1 MADRVRLKGDERI
14 LGDSDF
20 VLDVL
25 KPSEE
30 EMERRYR
37 LKVRGYNLER
47 LAGLVA
53 EIFGVRAEDLW
64 IPGKYARIVP
74 ARSLFCYWALREL
87 GISATEIARRLNL
100 TQPAVSISVRRGERI
115 AKEKGLIIPQE

>member
-1 MADRVRLKGDERI
+1 MANGVRLKGDERI

-25 KPSEE
+25 KASEE

-37 LKVRGYNLER
+37 LKAAGYNLER
-47 LAGLVA
+47 LARRVA

-64 IPGKYARIVP
+64 IPGKYVRIVP
-74 ARSLFCYWALREL
+74 VRSLFCYWAVREL
-87 GISATEIARRLNL
+87 EVSATEIARRLNL

-115 AKEKGLIIPQE
+115 AKEKGMVIA